1 MKSYTGLL
9 ILVLT
14 LAFGCQ
20 KSAQDQQLTSGQLK
34 AKSAELIP
42 TFEFADSFN
51 IELIAAEPLIGD
63 PVAMEI
69 DEKGQIYVVEMHG
82 YPLDLSG
89 SGVVKVLQDTDG
101 DGLPDKS
108 RVFADGL
115 TLPTGIMRWKNGVI
129 VTDAPD
135 VWYLEDTDG
144 DLIADKREVILTG
157 FALSNPQH
165 NVNSP
170 VYGLD
175 NGIYLANEYY
185 ITTRDYEDLLGDKGE
200 EIHFPGL
207 TDGPVLPPNAHDRS
221 VRFRPDTKELDMLSS
236 QTQYGHTF
244 SPWGHYFQTSNA
256 NHLYHEVIGA
266 SYLKRN
272 PELLIEDAMQYMPD
286 YGRAVEVYPITHNP
300 EHQLL
305 TDVGTMTSA
314 CGINWYKGGAFPQ
327 RYDQIMFTAEPVHN
341 LIRAD
346 HIYRNGGTFKAAK
359 VWEDQE
365 FLASTDAWFRP
376 VQLYTGPDGAIYVVD
391 YYRKIIEHPEWMAES
406 VNQSGELYEGTDQ
419 GRIYR
424 ITHKSAPSGFQPG
437 EALLDTSDLN
447 SLVSKLESDNIWWR
461 RNAQRLL
468 IDLNH
473 RESISLIEELV
484 RSTKLPE
491 AKVHGLWTL
500 EGLNASS
507 EVLLQ
512 RALTDQH
519 AGVRE
524 NALRILERNPEM
536 LKASWSYINQMA
548 GDPDPG
554 VALQLLATLG
564 NYPQSV
570 ELRQKLLFDHY
581 EDPWMAVA
589 AFTSTDLDE
598 SSLLEEALRKFIGK
612 PEEGQRTFLTT
623 LSTAI
628 GWQASS
634 NTINTLINSYAQGT
648 PWKYTAILDGL
659 RQGVR
664 QRRDALILTPQ
675 TAQYLMDAAR
685 DDENELR
692 DASREL
698 LATAISQNY
707 LNIADLPE
715 VIFPTPAQRKLM
727 SEEAYA
733 DQLRLVAVMNP
744 DNYEDHF
751 KEAITPQAP
760 LPWQLAAIEGLGN
773 VSEDR
778 GCDFLL
784 ASWAELTPNSRT
796 EAVAPFMETKKR
808 MKMLLQA
815 VSNGVV
821 EASVIG
827 WRRTVQLL
835 NNDDPEIK
843 QFAREVLASE
853 SGDREAVVAS
863 YQESARKVGNAEKGW
878 MVYKAQCATCHQY
891 EGKHGIMY
899 GPDLAT
905 IRNRPPQ
912 AIMKDILMPNRSIAD
927 GYELWEIVSGEHKL
941 TGIISRETAT
951 TITLAFADGS
961 TETISRQ
968 EMDQIKALPYSAM
981 PTGLETQISQEE
993 MTDLLTFIRGI
1004 GQ

>member
-1 MKSYTGLL
+1 MKSHIALL
-9 ILVLT
+9 LVVTYLGY
-14 LAFGCQ
+14 GCQ
-20 KSAQDQQLTSGQLK
+20 KAVLDQDLTPGQLEV
-34 AKSAELIP
+34 KSSELIP
-42 TFEFADSFN
+42 TFKFADSFN

-69 DEKGQIYVVEMHG
+69 DENGQLYVVEMHG

-108 RVFADGL
+108 TIFADGL
-115 TLPTGIMRWKNGVI
+115 TLPTGIMRWKKGVI

-144 DLIADKREVILTG
+144 DLIADKREIILSG

-185 ITTRDYEDLLGDKGE
+185 ITTREYEDLLGDKGE
-200 EIHFPGL
+200 EIHFTGL
-207 TDGPVLPPNAHDRS
+207 ADEPVLPANANDRS
-221 VRFRPDTKELDMLSS
+221 VRFRPDTKELNMLSS

-266 SYLKRN
+266 SYLERN
-272 PELLIEDAMQYMPD
+272 PDLLIEDAMQYMPD

-327 RYDQIMFTAEPVHN
+327 HYDQIILTAEPVHN

-346 HIYRNGGTFKAAK
+346 RVYRNGGTFKAAK

-406 VNQSGELYEGTDQ
+406 VNQSGELYKGTDQ

-424 ITHKSAPSGFQPG
+424 ITHKSTPSTFRPG
-437 EALLDTSDLN
+437 EVLFDLTDLKG
-447 SLVSKLESDNIWWR
+447 LVSKLESENIWWR
-461 RNAQRLL
+461 INAQRLL
-468 IDLNH
+468 VDLNH
-473 RESISLIEELV
+473 QESIALVEKLV
-484 RSTKLPE
+484 RSTDLPE

-500 EGLNASS
+500 EGVNASS
-507 EVLLQ
+507 EAILQ
-512 RALTDQH
+512 LALTDQH

-524 NALRILERNPEM
+524 NALRILERNPEL
-536 LKASWSYINQMA
+536 LKASWSYIEQMSD
-548 GDPDPG
+548 DPDPG
-554 VALQLLATLG
+554 VVIQLLATLG

-570 ELRQKLLFDHY
+570 ELRQRLLFDHY

-598 SSLLEEALRKFIGK
+598 SSLLQEALEQFADQPDK
-612 PEEGQRTFLTT
+612 GQATFLAT

-628 GWQASS
+628 GWHEPSHAINAWISS
-634 NTINTLINSYAQGT
+634 PARLTT
-648 PWKYTAILDGL
+648 WKYTAILNGL
-659 RQGVR
+659 RQGIR
-664 QRRDALILTPQ
+664 QRRKALMLKPK
-675 TAQYLMDAAR
+675 TAQYLIEAAR
-685 DDENELR
+685 DDVDMLR

-698 LATAISQNY
+698 LATSISQGY
-707 LNIADLPE
+707 LDLTDLPDI
-715 VIFPTPAQRKLM
+715 VFPTPAQRTHM
-727 SEEAYA
+727 SEEVYA
-733 DQLRLVAVMNP
+733 DQLRLVAVINP
-744 DNYEDHF
+744 NNYEDHF

-784 ASWAELTPNSRT
+784 ASWGELTPDSRS
-796 EAVAPFMETKKR
+796 EAVSPFMKTKKR

-815 VSNGVV
+815 VNDGVV

-827 WRRTVQLL
+827 WRRTVQLM
-835 NNDDPEIK
+835 NNDNPEIK
-843 QFAREVLASE
+843 QFAREVLASDAE
-853 SGDREAVVAS
+853 DREAVVAA
-863 YQESARKVGNAEKGW
+863 YQESAGKVGDAEKGR
-878 MVYKAQCATCHQY
+878 MVYKAQCAVCHQY
-891 EGKHGIMY
+891 EGEHGIMY

-905 IRNRPPQ
+905 VRNRPPQ
-912 AIMKDILMPNRSIAD
+912 AIMKDILMPNRSTAD
-927 GYELWEIVSGEHKL
+927 GYELWEITSGKQNL
-941 TGIISRETAT
+941 TGIIARETVT

-961 TETISRQ
+961 TETIFRQ
-968 EMDQIKALPYSAM
+968 EIDQIKALPYSAM

-1004 GQ
+1004 EQ